1 MKTASNY
8 RIWLDLLCCPI
19 CDKFTNMKK
28 FLLLLLVGFSLMS
41 FIPFQ
46 NGREEMIAA
55 FKQGNADQFIKYFD
69 NTIDIKMPD
78 NDEMKGVQ
86 KAQAAGTLKSFF
98 TDNSITQFEV
108 TSQRELGGTMYITGK
123 LIGTSDYN
131 LTAMIRNSP
140 DKLSIITLRINK

>member
-1 MKTASNY
+1 
-8 RIWLDLLCCPI
+8 
-19 CDKFTNMKK
+19 
-28 FLLLLLVGFSLMS
+28 
-41 FIPFQ
+41 
-46 NGREEMIAA
+46 MIAA